1 MVLPDPDEIDT
12 YLVGKYALGD
22 EVTKRLRVADRMT
35 VRVRHDIAEGVEPE
49 LERHDVPSP

>member
-22 EVTKRLRVADRMT
+22 EVTKRLRVADGMT
-35 VRVRHDIAEGVEPE
+35 VRVRRDIAEGVEPE
-49 LERHDVPSP
+49 LERHDVP